1 MIDRPNLDRIRKEI
15 KKQGCLS
22 PISSLE
28 ARKRIMKIALPAGPK
43 AAENYLEMAR
53 DHGFDWIDIGGPSP
67 ENFPESFDA
76 RRVKTLRARMEE
88 YGLGCGIHTASYVNT
103 AEIFDPI
110 RKGMVQHFKE
120 FIDVAH
126 SLGARYLIIHSG
138 VYFRQFRPRVEECL
152 IRTLRE
158 ATAYAE
164 RWGIPL
170 LVENMNR
177 IPSTPAGKPWDLSF
191 EPPEI
196 SYLGVTVEELVE
208 VFDKVKS
215 PSLGFSLN
223 VAHAHLLKG
232 GFPPF
237 LEALGD
243 KLGNVQIS
251 DNNGITDEHLP
262 VGEGTVDFASLT
274 RELKRMNFQGTLSL
288 AVPKDKVLES
298 KDRLRKILE
307 SVA

>member
-1 MIDRPNLDRIRKEI
+1 
-15 KKQGCLS
+15 
-22 PISSLE
+22 
-28 ARKRIMKIALPAGPK
+28 MKIALPAGPK
-43 AAENYLEMAR
+43 ASENYLEMAR

-67 ENFPESFDA
+67 ENFPETFNSA
-76 RRVKTLRARMEE
+76 RIKNLRAKLEE

-103 AEIFDPI
+103 AEVFEPI
-110 RKGMVQHFKE
+110 RKGVAAHFKE
-120 FIDVAH
+120 FIDLAH
-126 SLGARYLIIHSG
+126 GLGARYLIIHCG
-138 VYFRQFRPRVEECL
+138 VYFRQFRPQVEECL
-152 IRTLRE
+152 IQTLKE
-158 ATAYAE
+158 AAGYAE
-164 RWGIPL
+164 RWRIPL

-177 IPSTPAGKPWDLSF
+177 IPATPAGKPWDLSF

-208 VFDKVKS
+208 IFNKVKS

-262 VGEGTVDFASLT
+262 VGEGTVDFAGLIG
-274 RELKRMNFQGTLSL
+274 ELKRMNFRGTLSL
-288 AVPKDKVLES
+288 SVPKDRVLEC
-298 KDRLRKILE
+298 KDRLQKILE
-307 SVA
+307 SVT

>member
-1 MIDRPNLDRIRKEI
+1 
-15 KKQGCLS
+15 
-22 PISSLE
+22 
-28 ARKRIMKIALPAGPK
+28 MKIALPAGPK

-53 DHGFDWIDIGGPSP
+53 GHGFDWIDIGGPSP
-67 ENFPESFDA
+67 ANFPESFDSA
-76 RRVKTLRARMEE
+76 RIKNLRAKLEE
-88 YGLGCGIHTASYVNT
+88 YGLGCGIHTASYVNA
-103 AEIFDPI
+103 AEVFEPI
-110 RKGMVQHFKE
+110 RKGVAAHFKE
-120 FIDVAH
+120 FIDLAQG
-126 SLGARYLIIHSG
+126 LGARYLIVHCG

-152 IRTLRE
+152 IQTLKE

-164 RWGIPL
+164 RWRIPL

-208 VFDKVKS
+208 IFVKVKS
-215 PSLGFSLN
+215 PFLGFSLN
-223 VAHAHLLKG
+223 VAHTHLLKG
-232 GFPPF
+232 GFLPF
-237 LEALGD
+237 LKALGE

-262 VGEGTVDFASLT
+262 VGEGTVDFAGLT
-274 RELKRMNFQGTLSL
+274 RELKRMDFQGTLSL
-288 AVPKDKVLES
+288 AVPKDKVPAS

-307 SVA
+307 SVG

>member
-1 MIDRPNLDRIRKEI
+1 
-15 KKQGCLS
+15 
-22 PISSLE
+22 
-28 ARKRIMKIALPAGPK
+28 
-43 AAENYLEMAR
+43 
-53 DHGFDWIDIGGPSP
+53 
-67 ENFPESFDA
+67 
-76 RRVKTLRARMEE
+76 
-88 YGLGCGIHTASYVNT
+88 
-103 AEIFDPI
+103 
-110 RKGMVQHFKE
+110 MVQHFKE
-120 FIDVAH
+120 FIDLAH
-126 SLGARYLIIHSG
+126 GLGARYLIIHCG

-152 IRTLRE
+152 IQTLKE
-158 ATAYAE
+158 AAGYAE
-164 RWGIPL
+164 RWRIPL

-208 VFDKVKS
+208 IFNKVKS
-215 PSLGFSLN
+215 PFLGFSLN
-223 VAHAHLLKG
+223 VAHTHLLKG

-262 VGEGTVDFASLT
+262 VGEGTVDFAGLT

-288 AVPKDKVLES
+288 AVPKEKVLES

-307 SVA
+307 SVL

>member
-1 MIDRPNLDRIRKEI
+1 
-15 KKQGCLS
+15 
-22 PISSLE
+22 
-28 ARKRIMKIALPAGPK
+28 MKIALPAGPK

-67 ENFPESFDA
+67 DNFPETFNSA
-76 RRVKTLRARMEE
+76 RIKNLRAKLEE

-103 AEIFDPI
+103 AEVFEPI
-110 RKGMVQHFKE
+110 RKGVAAHFKE
-120 FIDVAH
+120 FIDLAH
-126 SLGARYLIIHSG
+126 GLGARYLIIHCG

-152 IRTLRE
+152 IQTLKE
-158 ATAYAE
+158 AAGYAE
-164 RWGIPL
+164 RWRIPL

-177 IPSTPAGKPWDLSF
+177 IPPTPAGKPWDLSF

-196 SYLGVTVEELVE
+196 SYLGVTAEELAE

-237 LEALGD
+237 LETLGD

-262 VGEGTVDFASLT
+262 VGEGTVDFADLIG
-274 RELKRMNFQGTLSL
+274 ELKRMNFRGTLSL
-288 AVPKDKVLES
+288 SVPKDRVLEC
-298 KDRLRKILE
+298 KDRLQKILE
-307 SVA
+307 SVT